1 MHLEDHTML
10 TYGELTELISES
22 QRALR
27 HEDKALVL
35 CAGDRDLPT
44 LLAYLAALRLGH
56 TVAFLPASNEI
67 LGIPTRVCR
76 PGARPGDRTGRS
88 RLPSGRR
95 TDRRYN
101 DLQRNM
107 QPADKI
113 FTDTALLLATSGST
127 GSPKTVRLSYS
138 GLADNTAAVVRAL
151 GITAAECAPTTLPIT
166 HAYGLSV
173 LNTHLLAGAGIVL
186 GDRSPL
192 SLATWDRLI
201 RSGATS
207 FAAVPTTYAAFGPAH
222 VNLLDRSKIR
232 TMTQA
237 GARLGDDLTMR
248 LVRMMDQRDGRFFV
262 MYGQTE
268 ATSRIAR
275 LDPADLPR
283 RLGSVGTAVP
293 GGTITIRPAPVHAR
307 AVPGEGAVH
316 YRGPGVMLG
325 YATGRA
331 DLCRGAEVDV
341 LDTGDLGYLREGY
354 LYLTG
359 RTKRIVKVLGV
370 RMSLDDLERMVERP
384 GHPAAVICGTD
395 DVVHLVGAG
404 DPAVHEQQRQQLV
417 ESLGVPSLHV
427 VFRHVDRLPGHPA
440 ERSTTGRWRRSW
452 IRMEARLMELTN
464 WRRLS
469 TGDMIS
475 SSAWIFPEDARRRV
489 SRTWQPGCRSTPP
502 SSTSERPAPA
512 RWRCALTARWVSSPQ
527 PAARCGRCWDSAPV
541 PRLPPVSPTRSPRPG
556 RRP

>member
-1 MHLEDHTML
+1 MKELAEIDMVPTAPATLDLVTHNDAQPAFPAVYLEDRTVL
-10 TYGELTELISES
+10 SYGELAGLVGESE
-22 QRALR
+22 RVLR
-27 HEDKALVL
+27 HDSKALVL

-56 TVAFLPASNEI
+56 AVAFLSASDEI
-67 LGIPTRVCR
+67 LSAYQPDFVIPAPGSGTGLADSGYR
-76 PGARPGDRTGRS
+76 PAAKPIAGT
-88 RLPSGRR
+88 
-95 TDRRYN
+95 TVF
-101 DLQRNM
+101 QRNS
-107 QPADKI
+107 QPAGDI
-113 FTDTALLLATSGST
+113 YSDMALLLGTSGST

-138 GLADNTAAVVRAL
+138 GLAGNTAAVIRAL
-151 GITAAECAPTTLPIT
+151 GITAAERAPTTLPIT

-173 LNTHLLAGAGIVL
+173 LNTHLMAGAGVVL

-192 SLATWDRLI
+192 SLATWDHLV

-222 VNLLDRSKIR
+222 VKLLGHSKIR
-232 TMTQA
+232 TMTQS
-237 GARLGDDLTMR
+237 GARLGDELTMR

-275 LDPADLPR
+275 LDPADLPL

-307 AVPGEGAVH
+307 AVPGEGAVY

-325 YATGRA
+325 YASSRA

-359 RTKRIVKVLGV
+359 RAKRIVKVFGV
-370 RMSLDDLERMVERP
+370 RTSLDDLERMVERP

-395 DVVHLVGAG
+395 DVVHLVGEG
-404 DPAVHEQQRQQLV
+404 DPAVHEQQRRQLV
-417 ESLGVPSLHV
+417 ESLGVPSRHV
-427 VFRHVDRLPGHPA
+427 VFRHVDRLPRTPG
-440 ERSTTGRWRRSW
+440 GKVDYQ
-452 IRMEARLMELTN
+452 RLATLT
-464 WRRLS
+464 
-469 TGDMIS
+469 
-475 SSAWIFPEDARRRV
+475 
-489 SRTWQPGCRSTPP
+489 
-502 SSTSERPAPA
+502 
-512 RWRCALTARWVSSPQ
+512 
-527 PAARCGRCWDSAPV
+527 DSH
-541 PRLPPVSPTRSPRPG
+541 G
-556 RRP
+556 RRG

>member
-1 MHLEDHTML
+1 MTTAMIGNLGGGRSAAVCLCLSRQQGQRGQSPDPRFEVKELGEIDMVSRALATLDLVGHDDARPASPAVHLEGHTVL
-10 TYGELTELISES
+10 SYGELAGLVGESE
-22 QRALR
+22 RVLR
-27 HEDKALVL
+27 HDNKALVL

-56 TVAFLPASNEI
+56 AVAFLPASDAI
-67 LGIPTRVCR
+67 LSAYQPEFVVPA
-76 PGARPGDRTGRS
+76 PGSGTG
-88 RLPSGRR
+88 L
-95 TDRRYN
+95 TDRGYRPAAEPIAGTTVF
-101 DLQRNM
+101 QRNS
-107 QPADKI
+107 QPAGEI
-113 FTDTALLLATSGST
+113 YIGMALLVGTSGST

-138 GLADNTAAVVRAL
+138 GLAGNTAAVIRAL
-151 GITAAECAPTTLPIT
+151 GITWAERAPTTLPIT

-173 LNTHLLAGAGIVL
+173 LNSHLLAGAGVVL

-192 SLATWDRLI
+192 SLATWDRLV

-222 VNLLDRSKIR
+222 VNLLGRSKIR

-248 LVRMMDQRDGRFFV
+248 LARMMDQRDGRFFV

-268 ATSRIAR
+268 ATSRIAC

-293 GGTITIRPAPVHAR
+293 GGTITIRSAPVHAR
-307 AVPGEGAVH
+307 AVPGEGAVN

-325 YATGRA
+325 YASRRA

-359 RTKRIVKVLGV
+359 RAKRIVKVFGV
-370 RMSLDDLERMVERP
+370 RTSLDDLERMVERP
-384 GHPAAVICGTD
+384 GHPAVVICGTD

-404 DPAVHEQQRQQLV
+404 DAAVHEQQRRQLV
-417 ESLGVPSLHV
+417 ESLGVPSRHV
-427 VFRHVDRLPGHPA
+427 IFRHVGRLP
-440 ERSTTGRWRRSW
+440 
-452 IRMEARLMELTN
+452 
-464 WRRLS
+464 
-469 TGDMIS
+469 
-475 SSAWIFPEDARRRV
+475 
-489 SRTWQPGCRSTPP
+489 RTSGGKVDYQTLA
-502 SSTSERPAPA
+502 TII
-512 RWRCALTARWVSSPQ
+512 
-527 PAARCGRCWDSAPV
+527 DSIGGPV
-541 PRLPPVSPTRSPRPG
+541 DG
-556 RRP
+556 AD

>member
-1 MHLEDHTML
+1 MVSRALATLDLVTHDDAQPTFPAVYLEGHTVL
-10 TYGELTELISES
+10 SYGELAGLVGESE
-22 QRALR
+22 RVLR
-27 HEDKALVL
+27 HGSKALVL

-56 TVAFLPASNEI
+56 AVAFLPASNEI
-67 LGIPTRVCR
+67 LSAYQPEFVVPAPGSGTGLADLGYR
-76 PGARPGDRTGRS
+76 PAAGTAVF
-88 RLPSGRR
+88 
-95 TDRRYN
+95 
-101 DLQRNM
+101 QRNS
-107 QPADKI
+107 QPAGEIYSDM
-113 FTDTALLLATSGST
+113 ALLLGTSGST

-138 GLADNTAAVVRAL
+138 GLAGNTAAVIRAL
-151 GITAAECAPTTLPIT
+151 GITAAERAPTTLPIT

-173 LNTHLLAGAGIVL
+173 LNTHLLAGAGVVL

-192 SLATWDRLI
+192 SLATWDHLL

-222 VNLLDRSKIR
+222 VNLLGRSMIR

-248 LVRMMDQRDGRFFV
+248 LVRMMDQRNGRFFV

-268 ATSRIAR
+268 ATSRIAC

-283 RLGSVGTAVP
+283 RLGSVGAAVP
-293 GGTITIRPAPVHAR
+293 GGTITIRPAPVHTR

-325 YATGRA
+325 YASRRA

-359 RTKRIVKVLGV
+359 RAKRIVKVFGV
-370 RMSLDDLERMVERP
+370 RTSLDDLERMVERP

-404 DPAVHEQQRQQLV
+404 DAAVHEQQRRQLV
-417 ESLGVPSLHV
+417 ESLGVPSRHV
-427 VFRHVDRLPGHPA
+427 VFRHVGRLP
-440 ERSTTGRWRRSW
+440 
-452 IRMEARLMELTN
+452 
-464 WRRLS
+464 
-469 TGDMIS
+469 
-475 SSAWIFPEDARRRV
+475 
-489 SRTWQPGCRSTPP
+489 RTPGGKVDYQTLA
-502 SSTSERPAPA
+502 T
-512 RWRCALTARWVSSPQ
+512 VM
-527 PAARCGRCWDSAPV
+527 DSHGGPV
-541 PRLPPVSPTRSPRPG
+541 DG
-556 RRP
+556 AD

>member
-1 MHLEDHTML
+1 MASATLDLVAHDGAQPESPAIYLEDRTTL
-10 TYGELTELISES
+10 TYGELAGAVGGFR
-22 QRALR
+22 RALR

-56 TVAFLPASNEI
+56 AVAFLPASNEI
-67 LGIPTRVCR
+67 LSAYQPEFVVPARGSGTELADLGYHPTTEPVA
-76 PGARPGDRTGRS
+76 GT
-88 RLPSGRR
+88 
-95 TDRRYN
+95 TIF
-101 DLQRNM
+101 QRKNS
-107 QPADKI
+107 QSADKI
-113 FTDTALLLATSGST
+113 YADMALLLATSGST

-151 GITAAECAPTTLPIT
+151 GITAAERAPTTLPIT

-192 SLATWDRLI
+192 SLATWDHLL

-222 VNLLDRSKIR
+222 VNLLGRSKIR
-232 TMTQA
+232 TMTQS

-248 LVRMMDQRDGRFFV
+248 LVQMMDQQDGRFFV

-275 LDPADLPR
+275 LDPADLPG

-325 YATGRA
+325 YATCRA
-331 DLCRGAEVDV
+331 DLSRGAEVDV

-359 RTKRIVKVLGV
+359 RTKRIVKVLGI
-370 RMSLDDLERMVERP
+370 RTSLDDLERMVERP

-404 DPAVHEQQRQQLV
+404 DPGVHEQQRQQLV
-417 ESLGVPSLHV
+417 ESLGVPSRHV
-427 VFRHVDRLPGHPA
+427 VFRPVDHLPRTPGGKVDYRA
-440 ERSTTGRWRRSW
+440 LATVIDSQEGLGR
-452 IRMEARLMELTN
+452 
-464 WRRLS
+464 
-469 TGDMIS
+469 
-475 SSAWIFPEDARRRV
+475 
-489 SRTWQPGCRSTPP
+489 
-502 SSTSERPAPA
+502 
-512 RWRCALTARWVSSPQ
+512 
-527 PAARCGRCWDSAPV
+527 
-541 PRLPPVSPTRSPRPG
+541 
-556 RRP
+556 

>member
-1 MHLEDHTML
+1 MVPMPPATLDLVTHDNAQPAFPALYLEDHSVL
-10 TYGELTELISES
+10 SYGELAGLVGESE
-22 QRALR
+22 RVLR
-27 HEDKALVL
+27 HDSKALVL

-67 LGIPTRVCR
+67 ISAYQPEFVVPAPGSGTGLADLGYR
-76 PGARPGDRTGRS
+76 PAAEQIAGTTIFRRNSRPDGE
-88 RLPSGRR
+88 
-95 TDRRYN
+95 
-101 DLQRNM
+101 
-107 QPADKI
+107 I

-127 GSPKTVRLSYS
+127 GSPKTVRLSCS
-138 GLADNTAAVVRAL
+138 GLAGNTAAVIRAL
-151 GITAAECAPTTLPIT
+151 GITSAERAPTTLPIT

-173 LNTHLLAGAGIVL
+173 LNTHLLAGACVVL
-186 GDRSPL
+186 SDRSPL
-192 SLATWDRLI
+192 SLAAWDHLI

-207 FAAVPTTYAAFGPAH
+207 FAAVPTTYAAFGSAH
-222 VNLLDRSKIR
+222 VNLLGRSKIR
-232 TMTQA
+232 TMTQS

-248 LVRMMDQRDGRFFV
+248 LVGMMDQQDGRFFV

-275 LDPADLPR
+275 LNPADLPG

-293 GGTITIRPAPVHAR
+293 GGTITIKPAPLHAR

-325 YATGRA
+325 YGAGRA

-359 RTKRIVKVLGV
+359 RTKRIVKVLGI
-370 RMSLDDLERMVERP
+370 RTSLDDLERMVEQP

-404 DPAVHEQQRQQLV
+404 DAAVHERQRRQLV
-417 ESLGVPSLHV
+417 ESLGVPSRHV
-427 VFRHVDRLPGHPA
+427 VFRHVGCLPRTPGGKVDY
-440 ERSTTGRWRRSW
+440 RSLA
-452 IRMEARLMELTN
+452 M
-464 WRRLS
+464 
-469 TGDMIS
+469 
-475 SSAWIFPEDARRRV
+475 V
-489 SRTWQPGCRSTPP
+489 
-502 SSTSERPAPA
+502 
-512 RWRCALTARWVSSPQ
+512 V
-527 PAARCGRCWDSAPV
+527 DSQGGSVDGAD
-541 PRLPPVSPTRSPRPG
+541 
-556 RRP
+556 

>member
-1 MHLEDHTML
+1 MAAAALDLVTHDGAQLASPAVYLEDRTTL
-10 TYGELTELISES
+10 SYGELAES
-22 QRALR
+22 VGEFERALR
-27 HEDKALVL
+27 YDDKALVL
-35 CAGDRDLPT
+35 CAGDRELPT

-56 TVAFLPASNEI
+56 AVAFLPASNDI
-67 LGIPTRVCR
+67 LAAYQPEFVVPARGAGAGLADLGYRPTVE
-76 PGARPGDRTGRS
+76 PVAGT
-88 RLPSGRR
+88 
-95 TDRRYN
+95 TIF
-101 DLQRNM
+101 QRKNS
-107 QPADKI
+107 QPAAEI
-113 FTDTALLLATSGST
+113 YADTALLLATSGST

-138 GLADNTAAVVRAL
+138 GLAGNTAAVIRAL
-151 GITAAECAPTTLPIT
+151 GITAAERAPTTLPLT

-173 LNTHLLAGAGIVL
+173 LNTHLSAGASVVL

-192 SLATWDRLI
+192 SLATWDHLV

-222 VNLLDRSKIR
+222 VNLLGRSKIR
-232 TMTQA
+232 TMTQS

-248 LVRMMDQRDGRFFV
+248 LVRMMDQRAGRFFV

-275 LDPADLPR
+275 LDPADLPS

-325 YATGRA
+325 YATRRA
-331 DLCRGAEVDV
+331 DLCHGAEVDV

-370 RMSLDDLERMVERP
+370 RTSLDDLERMVERP

-404 DPAVHEQQRQQLV
+404 DAAVHEQQRQQLV

-427 VFRHVDRLPGHPA
+427 VFRHVDRLPRTSG
-440 ERSTTGRWRRSW
+440 GKVDY
-452 IRMEARLMELTN
+452 RMLAT
-464 WRRLS
+464 
-469 TGDMIS
+469 
-475 SSAWIFPEDARRRV
+475 V
-489 SRTWQPGCRSTPP
+489 
-502 SSTSERPAPA
+502 
-512 RWRCALTARWVSSPQ
+512 V
-527 PAARCGRCWDSAPV
+527 DS
-541 PRLPPVSPTRSPRPG
+541 PG
-556 RRP
+556 RLR